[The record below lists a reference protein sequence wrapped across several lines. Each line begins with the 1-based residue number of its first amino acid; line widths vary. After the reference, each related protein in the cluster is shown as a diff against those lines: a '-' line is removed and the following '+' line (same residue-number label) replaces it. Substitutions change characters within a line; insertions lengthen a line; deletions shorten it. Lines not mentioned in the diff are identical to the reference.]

1 MFGTP
6 MFIPCKKLKHV
17 KIALRDFNKKFLT
30 KILDRVYIAK
40 KAMKDAQ
47 SMMQQNPLNLDIHKI
62 ESIFVK
68 ECVRLSQ
75 VEESFLRQNSQVQ
88 WLNLGDRNSSF
99 FFHSVKNH

>member
-1 MFGTP
+1 
-6 MFIPCKKLKHV
+6 MFIPCKKLKHA
-17 KIALRDFNKKFLT
+17 KIALRDFNNKFLA

-40 KAMKDAQ
+40 KAMENAQ
-47 SMMQQNPLNLDIHKI
+47 SMMQQNRLNLDIHRI

-68 ECVRLSQ
+68 ECVRLAQ

-88 WLNLGDRNSSF
+88 WLNLGDKNLSF